1 VARGNRKNEPIA
13 ALDVGTTKVACF
25 IAKLDDDEVLR
36 VMGVGHNRS
45 RGVRGGQVVDMAA
58 LQASI
63 AEAVDNAEKMADM
76 RIEGV
81 IVNVSGP
88 SLLSRNM
95 EAEVAIPHNHPVRIP
110 DVRRVLD
117 QGRQLHGHA
126 SHGSQRGAS
135 SGSNHNHGSDTEI
148 VHCLPTSYTIDGGD
162 GIVDPRG
169 MFGERLGVRLH
180 MVSAA
185 LGPLRNLAT
194 VIERCHLDIS
204 DRVATPYASA
214 LACTVDDEKEM
225 GVTVIDMGGGTTS
238 VSNFVEGHPVYA
250 DSIAIGG
257 QHVTNDIAKGLST
270 PVISAERLKTVW
282 GSVLPSSKDANE
294 LLRVHLVGE
303 DEEETG
309 GHEVPRSELVRI
321 IRPRLEETFE
331 LVRARLTEARM
342 LHTTGRRVVLTGGA
356 SQLQGVREM
365 AELILDKQV
374 RLGRPRRIKGLPEA
388 VSGPAFATCAGLLR
402 YATQDHVVTGLT
414 QRDGEAEEDTE
425 RPNGA
430 FARVGVWLKELLG

>member
-1 VARGNRKNEPIA
+1 MARGNRKNEPIA

-63 AEAVDNAEKMADM
+63 AEAVDNAEKMADV
-76 RIEGV
+76 RVEGA

-95 EAEVAIPHNHPVRIP
+95 EAEVAITHNHPIRNV
-110 DVRRVLD
+110 DVRRVLE
-117 QGRQLHGHA
+117 QGRQLHLHSSSSGQRGNGGGHA
-126 SHGSQRGAS
+126 
-135 SGSNHNHGSDTEI
+135 HGSDNEI
-148 VHCLPTSYTIDGGD
+148 IHCLPTSYTIDGGD

-194 VIERCHLDIS
+194 VIERCHLDIT

-270 PVISAERLKTVW
+270 PVVSAERLKTVW

-342 LHTTGRRVVLTGGA
+342 LHTAGRRVVLTGGA

-365 AELILDKQV
+365 AEAILDKQV

-402 YATQDHVVTGLT
+402 YATQDHVVTGLS
-414 QRDGEAEEDTE
+414 QREGEAEEEAE

-430 FARVGVWLKELLG
+430 IARVGVWLKGLLG